1 MITVFT
7 PTYNRAHLLK
17 RLYTSLCN
25 QKFSDFEW
33 IIVNDGSTDETEK
46 VIQSFINENKIKINY
61 LFQQN
66 LGKHTAINKA
76 VNIAKGNYFFIVD
89 SDDFLPNDSLLLLN
103 SLIPKCNLDNN
114 LAGIVGRKHY
124 QDGKLIGSKIGS
136 DFIGTTFEIRY
147 KKKISGDFGELFKT
161 DILKKFPFPQIEN
174 EKFCPESLVWNRISR
189 NYKFIFCDLNI
200 YTVEYQLDG
209 LTSKI
214 VKIRMNAP
222 IASMLT
228 YSELISYKIPIG
240 EKLKGTI
247 NFWRFSFNSNWS
259 FIKKLAMVNI
269 FYSIL
274 GIPIGYGMYLKDYF
288 QYKK

>member
-46 VIQSFINENKIKINY
+46 VIQLFINEKRIKINY

-200 YTVEYQLDG
+200 YTVEYQPDG

-228 YSELISYKIPIG
+228 YSELISYEIPIG

-247 NFWRFSFNSNWS
+247 NFWRFSFNSNLS
-259 FIKKLAMVNI
+259 FLKKLAMINI
-269 FYSIL
+269 YYSIL